1 MSDKK
6 PLNIGLVGYGFMGR
20 THSNGYKRVNDFFP
34 DLAHRPVLKAICARN
49 EERRAAFAEQW
60 GFESTESDWRELV
73 KREDIDAIDIC
84 TPNDSHAEI
93 AIAAAEAGKMVLCE
107 KPLARTA
114 EESMPMVDAVEKAGV
129 ANTVWYN
136 YRRVPAVTLA
146 KCENE

>member
-1 MSDKK
+1 M
-6 PLNIGLVGYGFMGR
+6 
-20 THSNGYKRVNDFFP
+20 
-34 DLAHRPVLKAICARN
+34 
-49 EERRAAFAEQW
+49 AFAEQW

-73 KREDIDAIDIC
+73 KRDDIDAIDIC

-107 KPLARTA
+107 KPLARTTK
-114 EESMPMVDAVEKAGV
+114 ESEPMVDAVEKAGV

-146 KCENE
+146 IASMFSGGTGSSRNIRL